1 MIVGYLVS
9 RAVNQL
15 RYISLE
21 VGDVIISLRRS
32 GAAGVGQGVWDLL
45 GVVGEVQNFRG
56 DRSILCGFGNGL
68 PEQSAASVEIAVFL
82 RNRRHQN
89 PLVDTTGAAGFLQA
103 VFGDGRLRVNGDGD
117 DGGLV
122 GGTAAAAAVVDVLD
136 VLPGFHI
143 VMTQFGY
150 GVIPVTVTAGAF
162 VEGVAVFGAGGGY
175 HGCGIA
181 VGMVGAGSA
190 AAGADVYYGCIG
202 CGFLVIVAQGGGF
215 VGLVAVPAGTLVEGI
230 TLLSTGGGYHSGLIV
245 VFLHPLIGLAGD
257 LLLRPQAVQIIG
269 VGDGGVHVVCGG
281 AGGSQLPAVF
291 PGEVPTGTVEVADGV
306 ATLDGTDEQFT
317 IPKRAG

>member
-1 MIVGYLVS
+1 MIVGYLVPC
-9 RAVNQL
+9 AVNQL

-32 GAAGVGQGVWDLL
+32 RAAGVGQGVWDLL
-45 GVVGEVQNFRG
+45 GVVGEVQHFRG
-56 DRSILCGFGNGL
+56 DRSILCGFGNGF

-117 DGGLV
+117 NGGLV
-122 GGTAAAAAVVDVLD
+122 GGTTAAAAVVDVLD
-136 VLPGFHI
+136 VLPGFYI

-150 GVIPVTVTAGAF
+150 GVVLVTVTTGAF
-162 VEGVAVFGAGGGY
+162 VEGVAVFGASGGY

-190 AAGADVYYGCIG
+190 AAGADVYHGCIG

-215 VGLVAVPAGTLVEGI
+215 VCLVAVPAGAFVEGI
-230 TLLSTGGGYHSGLIV
+230 ALLSTGGCHHSGLIV
-245 VFLHPLIGLAGD
+245 VFLHPFIGLAGD
-257 LLLRPQAVQIIG
+257 LLLCLR
-269 VGDGGVHVVCGG
+269 
-281 AGGSQLPAVF
+281 
-291 PGEVPTGTVEVADGV
+291 
-306 ATLDGTDEQFT
+306 
-317 IPKRAG
+317 